1 MLCSTGA
8 ARRAAGR
15 TLARQQDAIPV
26 FIRRDSDRWRFM
38 GEFKVAETRTSPAGC
53 EPVIAGSGYALTQIS
68 RVIKLKRI

>member
-1 MLCSTGA
+1 
-8 ARRAAGR
+8 
-15 TLARQQDAIPV
+15 
-26 FIRRDSDRWRFM
+26 M